1 MEFLLFLKSNWLL
14 FAIIVVI
21 AFIFWAVRNIVLA
34 LVEPTFGPVD
44 LGTVKLIDHDAFRAY
59 TNELIALGFRHYGD
73 FNLKEMESPFGP
85 EVSIPLND
93 QQTDS
98 VFIDGS
104 GTIIA
109 YISKIPNSGRKE
121 LLEFSTDFEDGT
133 QLNSRNI
140 KKISTIDMALPTV
153 VTEHYPECRAADL
166 LEFHKESIK
175 FGQSSKP
182 RPVPADIMEKK
193 IEGIREKNEYNR
205 KKGILVK
212 NRSGKYY
219 KMTYRALFKSIGR
232 GIVHLLSKPVPH
244 TSKKKTYL
252 KGYGDTGTREMFKRK
267 KIIKRLLGV
276 YFIFPFSAVVY
287 KFFFMHPDLTG
298 YFLLLWFA
306 ALMAIV
312 YAVFIGLPPDKT
324 VLRLAFFYFVLTGV
338 STYINLWSGGMGIY
352 SILQTILLIGL
363 LIMYSKYQKKKQS
376 ERSMVPIISIA
387 LVLMVF
393 LLFGASQFIV
403 FIHSFRH
410 MEAEEVK
417 RISIYGYEREW
428 GKPFH
433 FSQAEPEVEIIDKS
447 QVGGFVSSLGDST
460 PYSRESGGMKGEYVV
475 RLEKEKGTV
484 ILFVLGKK
492 RDTDKGMVTIG
503 FITAECLAAG
513 KFFGSECGREYQG
526 KDLFDFLQGL
536 NLKKWITTNDYIRK

>member
-1 MEFLLFLKSNWLL
+1 MEFLLFLESNWLA

-21 AFIFWAVRNIVLA
+21 AFIFWAVRNVVLA

-44 LGTVKLIDHDAFRAY
+44 LETVKLIDHDAFRAY

-73 FNLKEMESPFGP
+73 FSIKEMESPFGP
-85 EVSIPLND
+85 DVSIPLND

-121 LLEFSTDFEDGT
+121 LLEFSTHFQDGT

-140 KKISTIDMALPTV
+140 KKISTIDKALPTV
-153 VTEHYPECRAADL
+153 ITEHYPQCRTVDL
-166 LEFHKESIK
+166 LDFHKKSMAELGK
-175 FGQSSKP
+175 YSKP
-182 RPVPADIMEKK
+182 QPAPADIMEKK
-193 IEGIREKNEYNR
+193 IEGIRKRNEYNR
-205 KKGILVK
+205 EKGILVK
-212 NRSGKYY
+212 DRSGKYY
-219 KMTYRALFKSIGR
+219 KMTYWAFFKSIGK
-232 GIVHLLSKPVPH
+232 GIVHLLSKLVPH
-244 TSKKKTYL
+244 TGKKKTYL
-252 KGYGDTGTREMFKRK
+252 KGYQDTDTREMFKRK
-267 KIIKRLLGV
+267 KIIKRLLGF
-276 YFIFPFSAVVY
+276 YFIFPFAAVVY

-306 ALMAIV
+306 VLMAIV

-338 STYINLWSGGMGIY
+338 STYINLWSGGIGTF

-363 LIMYSKYQKKKQS
+363 LITYSKYEKKKQP

-393 LLFGASQFIV
+393 LLFGASRFIV

-433 FSQAEPEVEIIDKS
+433 FSEAEPEVEIIDKS

-460 PYSRESGGMKGEYVV
+460 PYFRESGGMKGEYVV
-475 RLEKEKGTV
+475 RLEKENDTV

-503 FITAECLAAG
+503 FITAKCLATG
-513 KFFGSECGREYQG
+513 KFFGSQCGREYQSQ
-526 KDLFDFLQGL
+526 DLFGFLEGL
-536 NLKKWITTNDYIRK
+536 NLKKWAHRAAEKK